1 MKPNGMI
8 TYRNVQVIGL
18 YVVEIEVNMTNKQ
31 RNYSKYL
38 IIFVDVLG
46 SQNKTDFQESYL
58 INTVFHEEFQSQL
71 KNDMPHTAYQR
82 KVFTFSDCAYIF
94 YQFKED
100 IEEERKDI
108 GALFKVALC
117 NCEPIFLRLL
127 KEKILFRGGVYYGDA
142 YVDSER
148 NMFFGPAVVEAY
160 KLESKVAVH
169 PRILIDS
176 FVAEKIHESVQKAID
191 AFLQNSPQANLLP
204 IIGES
209 SFGRGVVEKDID
221 EKYILN
227 YLHYPENNIV
237 LQGCYFSSIDF
248 LNEIIDYCQS
258 QIKTINDYR
267 VIDKLYYLL
276 RFTESKLSH
285 LV

>member
-1 MKPNGMI
+1 
-8 TYRNVQVIGL
+8 
-18 YVVEIEVNMTNKQ
+18 MTNKQ

-176 FVAEKIHESVQKAID
+176 FVAEKIDESVQKAID

-237 LQGCYFSSIDF
+237 LQGCYSSSIDF
-248 LNEIIDYCQS
+248 LNEIIDYCQ
-258 QIKTINDYR
+258 
-267 VIDKLYYLL
+267 
-276 RFTESKLSH
+276 
-285 LV
+285 

>member
-1 MKPNGMI
+1 MSN
-8 TYRNVQVIGL
+8 
-18 YVVEIEVNMTNKQ
+18 NKA
-31 RNYSKYL
+31 YTKYL
-38 IIFVDVLG
+38 VIFVDILG
-46 SQNKTDFQESYL
+46 SQNKSDFQESYL
-58 INTVFHEEFQSQL
+58 INTVFHKEFQSQL
-71 KNDMPHTAYQR
+71 KKDLPHTAYQR

-100 IEEERKDI
+100 IEVERKDI

-117 NCEPIFLRLL
+117 NCEPIFLKFL

-176 FVAEKIHESVQKAID
+176 FVAEKIDERVQKSID
-191 AFLQNSPQANLLP
+191 SFLQNSPQADLLP
-204 IIGES
+204 IIGEA

-221 EKYILN
+221 DKYMLN
-227 YLHYPENNIV
+227 YLHSPENNIE
-237 LQGCYFSSIDF
+237 LKGCYSSSIDF

-258 QIKTINDYR
+258 QIETINDYR

-276 RFTESKLSH
+276 RFAESKLSN
-285 LV
+285 LA

>member
-1 MKPNGMI
+1 MNSDKKEY
-8 TYRNVQVIGL
+8 T
-18 YVVEIEVNMTNKQ
+18 
-31 RNYSKYL
+31 KYL
-38 IIFVDVLG
+38 VIFVDVLG

-58 INTVFHEEFQSQL
+58 INTVFHEEFQTQPN
-71 KNDMPHTAYQR
+71 NDMPHTAYQR

-94 YQFKED
+94 YQFKEK

-108 GALFKVALC
+108 GALFKVAMC

-169 PRILIDS
+169 PRIIIDN
-176 FVAEKIHESVQKAID
+176 FVAEKIDENIQRTIND
-191 AFLQNSPQANLLP
+191 FLQNSPQADLFP

-209 SFGRGVVEKDID
+209 TFGRGVVETDID
-221 EKYILN
+221 DKYILN
-227 YLHYPENNIV
+227 YLHSPENNTT
-237 LQGCYFSSIDF
+237 LSGCYSPSSVF
-248 LNEIIDYCQS
+248 LNEIVSYCES
-258 QIKTINDYR
+258 QIKMINDYR

-276 RFTESKLSH
+276 RFTESKLSR
-285 LV
+285 LI

>member
-1 MKPNGMI
+1 MSD
-8 TYRNVQVIGL
+8 
-18 YVVEIEVNMTNKQ
+18 NKA
-31 RNYSKYL
+31 YTKYL
-38 IIFVDVLG
+38 VIFVDILG
-46 SQNKTDFQESYL
+46 SQNKSDFQESYL

-94 YQFKED
+94 YQFKEN

-176 FVAEKIHESVQKAID
+176 FVAEKIDESVQKSID
-191 AFLQNSPQANLLP
+191 AFLQNSPQADLLP
-204 IIGES
+204 IIGEA

-221 EKYILN
+221 DKYMLN

-237 LQGCYFSSIDF
+237 LQGCYSSSIDF

-258 QIKTINDYR
+258 QIETINDYR

-276 RFTESKLSH
+276 RFAESKLSN
-285 LV
+285 LA

>member
-1 MKPNGMI
+1 
-8 TYRNVQVIGL
+8 
-18 YVVEIEVNMTNKQ
+18 MTNKQ

-176 FVAEKIHESVQKAID
+176 FVAEKIDESVQKAID
-191 AFLQNSPQANLLP
+191 AFLQNSPQDNLLP

-227 YLHYPENNIV
+227 YLHYHENNIV
-237 LQGCYFSSIDF
+237 LQGCYSSSIDF

-267 VIDKLYYLL
+267 IIDKLYYLL

>member
-1 MKPNGMI
+1 MSLKS
-8 TYRNVQVIGL
+8 
-18 YVVEIEVNMTNKQ
+18 EVNMTNEQ

-58 INTVFHEEFQSQL
+58 INTFFHEEFQVQPN
-71 KNDMPHTAYQR
+71 NDMPHTVYQR
-82 KVFTFSDCAYIF
+82 RVFTFSDCAYIF
-94 YQFKED
+94 YQFKD
-100 IEEERKDI
+100 SIEEERKDI
-108 GALFKVALC
+108 GALFKVAMC

-142 YVDSER
+142 YVDAER

-160 KLESKVAVH
+160 KLESKTAVH
-169 PRILIDS
+169 PRIIIDD
-176 FVAEKIHESVQKAID
+176 FVAEKINDNIHRTIND
-191 AFLQNSPQANLLP
+191 FLQNSPKANLLP

-209 SFGRGVVEKDID
+209 SFGKGVVEKDIAD
-221 EKYILN
+221 KYILN
-227 YLHYPENNIV
+227 YLHSPENNIV
-237 LQGCYFSSIDF
+237 LQRCYSSSIDF
-248 LNEIIDYCQS
+248 LNEIICYCKS
-258 QIKTINDYR
+258 QIETINDYR

>member
-1 MKPNGMI
+1 
-8 TYRNVQVIGL
+8 
-18 YVVEIEVNMTNKQ
+18 MTNKQ

-176 FVAEKIHESVQKAID
+176 FVAEKIDESVQKAID

-237 LQGCYFSSIDF
+237 LQGCYFQVLIF
-248 LNEIIDYCQS
+248 E
-258 QIKTINDYR
+258 
-267 VIDKLYYLL
+267 
-276 RFTESKLSH
+276 
-285 LV
+285 

>member
-1 MKPNGMI
+1 
-8 TYRNVQVIGL
+8 
-18 YVVEIEVNMTNKQ
+18 MTNKQ

-176 FVAEKIHESVQKAID
+176 FVAEKIDESVQKAID

-227 YLHYPENNIV
+227 YLHSPENNIV
-237 LQGCYFSSIDF
+237 LQGCYSSSFDF

-258 QIKTINDYR
+258 QIETINDYR

>member
-1 MKPNGMI
+1 
-8 TYRNVQVIGL
+8 
-18 YVVEIEVNMTNKQ
+18 MTNKQ

-46 SQNKTDFQESYL
+46 SQNKADFQESYL

-176 FVAEKIHESVQKAID
+176 FVAEKIDESVQKAID

-227 YLHYPENNIV
+227 YLHSPENNIV
-237 LQGCYFSSIDF
+237 LQGCYSSSIDF

>member
-1 MKPNGMI
+1 MMADKK
-8 TYRNVQVIGL
+8 TYTDYLVIF
-18 YVVEIEVNMTNKQ
+18 ID
-31 RNYSKYL
+31 
-38 IIFVDVLG
+38 ILG

-58 INTVFHEEFQSQL
+58 INTVFHEEFQSQPN
-71 KNDMPHTAYQR
+71 NDMPHTAYQR

-94 YQFKED
+94 YQFKEG

-108 GALFKVALC
+108 GALFKVAMC

-142 YVDSER
+142 FVDSNK

-160 KLESKVAVH
+160 KLESKIAVH
-169 PRILIDS
+169 PRIVIDS
-176 FVAEKIHESVQKAID
+176 FVAEKIDESIQKSIEV
-191 AFLQNSPQANLLP
+191 FQNSPQADLLS

-221 EKYILN
+221 NKYILN
-227 YLHYPENNIV
+227 YLYSPENNIA
-237 LQGCYFSSIDF
+237 LQGCYYSSIDF

-258 QIKTINDYR
+258 QIETINDYR

-276 RFTESKLSH
+276 RFTESKLRN

>member
-1 MKPNGMI
+1 
-8 TYRNVQVIGL
+8 
-18 YVVEIEVNMTNKQ
+18 MTNKQ

-176 FVAEKIHESVQKAID
+176 FVAEKIDESVQKAID
-191 AFLQNSPQANLLP
+191 AFLQNSPQVNLLP

-237 LQGCYFSSIDF
+237 LQGCYSSSIDF